1 MNSYIKKHSLEQL
14 LLVKHQE
21 RISIFSTSKAE
32 PWQWPPTKSRYQTQ
46 GAKGKKGKG
55 NREGECVVVIT
66 SDKLLSLL
74 FLILH
79 DIFRVYEIVIY
90 SVF

>member
-1 MNSYIKKHSLEQL
+1 M
-14 LLVKHQE
+14 
-21 RISIFSTSKAE
+21 
-32 PWQWPPTKSRYQTQ
+32 
-46 GAKGKKGKG
+46 
-55 NREGECVVVIT
+55 VIT